1 MKKGKEGICFY
12 KRGDLTGKTYDSAM
26 KTIEQIIKEKRPDA
40 LLKIDELLEKH
51 GESFEETLIK
61 SNIFEENELLD
72 VFSEFYELPC
82 INSIGPDDI
91 DEELVKLLPIG
102 FAKNYRLIPLRKEG
116 EKVYM
121 AFAPPLDLYAMD
133 EVKSLYGSQIEPV
146 LTTNKLLIDVINKV
160 YERGK
165 EVTDEIEDESLGIFE
180 TDIHEPKDLLEAE
193 DEAPIIRFVNSLMFQ
208 AVKDKAS
215 DIHIECFEKEVSVRF
230 RKDGILHMIT
240 SVPKKIQSSLISR
253 VKIMAELD
261 IAEKRKPQDGRI
273 RVKVAGRDVDVRIS
287 TVPTAWGESVVM
299 RLLDRTTVI
308 LSLED
313 LGLEG
318 EKLKSI
324 DNLIHRSYGIV
335 LVTGPTGSGKTTSL
349 YASLERI
356 NSPDKKIITIEDP
369 VEYQIMGINQIQVN
383 AKVDLTFANG
393 LRSILRQDPDV
404 ILVGEIRD
412 RETADIAIHA
422 SLTGHLVFSTLH
434 TNDSASAITRLID
447 MDIEPFLITS
457 SLVAVVAQRLVRVF
471 CKYCKQP
478 YKPTDEEL
486 ERIGIQRSDIPD
498 GILFRAKGCSNCIET
513 GYSGRTAIFETLI
526 VNDDIRNLTL
536 STADSTSIKK
546 LAVDCGMSTLRMDG
560 ADKVVKGVTSIDEV
574 LRVTEEDGLI

>member
-1 MKKGKEGICFY
+1 
-12 KRGDLTGKTYDSAM
+12 M

-383 AKVDLTFANG
+383 AKVNLTFANG

-560 ADKVVKGVTSIDEV
+560 ADKIVKGVTSIDEV
-574 LRVTEEDGLI
+574 LRVTEEDGLN